1 VNKNLANKA
10 KAAASKVVASKV
22 VASKVAASK
31 SRASKVVRTLD
42 RVASKV
48 VADSKSRASSRDS
61 ANSSQRESF
70 PGFEPGFFYPGCS
83 DANQHASV
91 LRLIAAI
98 AALSLLQVFRNGLSV
113 RSATGR

>member
-10 KAAASKVVASKV
+10 KAAASKV

-48 VADSKSRASSRDS
+48 VADSKSRASSLDS
-61 ANSSQRESF
+61 ANSYSTRILSRLRAGFFLTWLQRCESTRFSASVDRRDRRSF
-70 PGFEPGFFYPGCS
+70 PSSG
-83 DANQHASV
+83 
-91 LRLIAAI
+91 
-98 AALSLLQVFRNGLSV
+98 
-113 RSATGR
+113 T